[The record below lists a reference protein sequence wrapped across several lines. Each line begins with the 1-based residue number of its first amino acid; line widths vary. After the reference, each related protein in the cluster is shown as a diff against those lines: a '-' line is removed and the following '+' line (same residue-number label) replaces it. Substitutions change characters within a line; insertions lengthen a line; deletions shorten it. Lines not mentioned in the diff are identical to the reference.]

1 MANYWDSMI
10 DNVVDQVFNSMRTDS
25 ENADIIRDRLSQF
38 GWPTD
43 RDQDQALTYCITDA
57 VARRRG
63 SVIEQALRVAGA
75 TDPVQDGAPS
85 WSAELSEEY
94 TRARPA
100 PPVGNTRWSPSEEV
114 FLRIAE
120 EGRIYSRTM
129 AECGYYTSAAKLLE
143 SSIQTFRAF
152 GDSYGVFAAVS
163 ELGTVYGLLGY
174 DQASS
179 GQPDLA
185 FASFMQAKAYFFESM
200 QLRFEAV
207 AVDRMDIIRQNMME
221 LAKSMLIA
229 GE

>member
-1 MANYWDSMI
+1 
-10 DNVVDQVFNSMRTDS
+10 
-25 ENADIIRDRLSQF
+25 
-38 GWPTD
+38 
-43 RDQDQALTYCITDA
+43 
-57 VARRRG
+57 
-63 SVIEQALRVAGA
+63 
-75 TDPVQDGAPS
+75 
-85 WSAELSEEY
+85 
-94 TRARPA
+94 
-100 PPVGNTRWSPSEEV
+100 
-114 FLRIAE
+114 
-120 EGRIYSRTM
+120 M

-207 AVDRMDIIRQNMME
+207 AVDRMNIIRQNMME

-229 GE
+229 GEALWSTDSAMASRFFQEVLEIARQYGATEFLHEIQDRLRPYGFIFFSPRQS